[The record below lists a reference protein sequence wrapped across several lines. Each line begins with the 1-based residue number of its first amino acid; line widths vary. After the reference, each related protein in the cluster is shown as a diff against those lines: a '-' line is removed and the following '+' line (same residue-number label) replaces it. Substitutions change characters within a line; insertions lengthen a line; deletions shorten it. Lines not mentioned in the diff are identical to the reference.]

1 MLRFY
6 RQAAVLAV
14 CISIGGASALQAAET
29 ITRKRDKPLSGDVT
43 AVSKTEVS
51 VKVKTPKED
60 TIKVPANVVQNIAW
74 GGEAPDAN
82 LARGD
87 EAGGRY
93 QKAIDG
99 YQKALS
105 AAKGGNP
112 LARVELEYGIAR
124 SRGKLALTDP
134 SQAEEAIR
142 RLEEFRTKQ
151 GDHYRFYDAV
161 GLLGQLYLAQ
171 KDVAKAQAA
180 FELLGKA
187 PWKEAQLAS
196 RISMGKLLLADG
208 KPDEAVAAFDA
219 VISQPVDGSQEE
231 SQRQEAVLGKARVLI
246 GQKKFDEAQKLLE
259 EVISKADPDDARVH
273 AEAYVRLGD
282 CLREQ
287 GKDKDALLAYL
298 HVDVLFATEKSMQA
312 EALFHLT
319 RLWEKVGQ
327 KGRAAEARDKLE
339 GEEFKGSEWAR
350 QLKAP
355 AAG

>member
-1 MLRFY
+1 MQRSLWILIVALSAS
-6 RQAAVLAV
+6 QAFSV
-14 CISIGGASALQAAET
+14 ET
-29 ITRKRDKPLSGDVT
+29 INRKRDKPLSGDVT
-43 AVSKTEVS
+43 SVSKTEVT
-51 VKVKTPKED
+51 VKVKTPKEE

-74 GGEAPDAN
+74 TGESKELISAKTHEGN
-82 LARGD
+82 
-87 EAGGRY
+87 GRYQQAIDSY
-93 QKAIDG
+93 QKAI
-99 YQKALS
+99 QE
-105 AAKGGNP
+105 AKGSSA
-112 LARVELEYGIAR
+112 LAKADLEYAIVR
-124 SRGKLALTDP
+124 SRAKLALTD
-134 SQAEEAIR
+134 SSHLDEAIKK
-142 RLEEFRTKQ
+142 LEEFRTKQ
-151 GDHYRFYDAV
+151 SDHYRFYEAM
-161 GLLGQLYLAQ
+161 GLLGQLYVAK
-171 KDVAKAQAA
+171 KDFAKAQSA
-180 FELLGKA
+180 FETLGKA

-196 RISMGKLLLADG
+196 KIAMGRLLLADD

-219 VISQPVDGSQEE
+219 VISQPADGSQEE
-231 SQRQEAVLGKARVLI
+231 SQRQEAMLGKIRVLI
-246 GQKKFDEAQKLLE
+246 GQKKYEEAQKLLE
-259 EVISKADPDDARVH
+259 DVIAKADPDDSKVH

-339 GEEFKGSEWAR
+339 GEEFKGSEWAK